1 LVFRYCLPKQ
11 YLGFCLFEAHVQLI
25 IYILLIFRFEK
36 MTLIRFTDRLVAE
49 YYESPLLKMT
59 GNQDQTRFIIELF
72 KAEEADYDFIDISIK
87 VKGKSSELVERVL
100 QISKNPDIVWVNNI
114 EKPNKRLLEGIIL
127 LF

>member
-1 LVFRYCLPKQ
+1 
-11 YLGFCLFEAHVQLI
+11 
-25 IYILLIFRFEK
+25 